1 MMNRSY
7 KYYLYIFVLYIMIFK
22 VSYVG
27 RQEKRMKTNLFLMW
41 IEKYMVFESKYSMM
55 VVPSWSTVCN
65 DRIENKVK
73 S

>member
-55 VVPSWSTVCN
+55 VVPSWSTVQ
-65 DRIENKVK
+65 
-73 S
+73 